1 MISIHL
7 LGVLDKMY
15 DRCDSTLKT
24 APRLKGS
31 FYFVHIGKTGGGYL
45 KSQMRSSTLKFYDNE
60 TLGSRNPHSW
70 NIVLDDH
77 PRKEREGYVNMFKKN
92 RLKHSNP
99 LSDVDIVRK
108 EYKEA
113 NIKFTIV
120 RNPYSHLVSIYNFG
134 WGSFWNKRPGV
145 RPFKEV
151 LHSLCCN
158 ESKDNNF
165 GFLQDTLY
173 FQILD
178 CKQTSVV
185 DFYFRQELLDDA
197 LQLAFLSNS
206 LDYTK
211 DESLAKGTISD
222 IDYREYYD
230 DESIEW
236 VSEKFSQELS
246 FFKYDFDGIIPGYE
260 TPVFSF
266 SNRLRF
272 KL

>member
-1 MISIHL
+1 MVNSGDIKFEEISH
-7 LGVLDKMY
+7 
-15 DRCDSTLKT
+15 
-24 APRLKGS
+24 LKGD
-31 FYFVHIGKTGGGYL
+31 FYFIHIGKTGGGYL

-70 NIVLDDH
+70 NIILDDH
-77 PRKEREGYVNMFKKN
+77 PRKEREEYINMFKKN
-92 RLKHSNP
+92 KLKHSDP

-108 EYKEA
+108 EYKDA
-113 NIKFTIV
+113 NTKFTIV
-120 RNPYSHLVSIYNFG
+120 RNPYSHLASIYNFG
-134 WGSFWNKRPGV
+134 WGAFYNKPSPPKPRSE
-145 RPFKEV
+145 FKKV
-151 LHSLCCN
+151 LHDLCFS
-158 ESKDNNF
+158 ESKNNVF

-178 CKQTSVV
+178 CKKTSVV

-197 LQLAFLSNS
+197 LRVAFLSSDLSYSRNELLANS
-206 LDYTK
+206 
-211 DESLAKGTISD
+211 TISKV
-222 IDYREYYD
+222 DYREYYD

-246 FFKYDFDGIIPGYE
+246 FFKYGFDGIIPGYE